1 MGHGLKSTDS
11 MFYVGEVPWHGLG
24 TALPSLATAQEALA
38 AAGLGWTVEKRELR
52 DADYRRV
59 PGKFVVVRTDTGEH
73 LGVVSA
79 SYRPL
84 QNKEAFR
91 FFDQVT
97 MDPNGP
103 KYEVAGSLRGGR
115 IVWILARIPG
125 FLEVVKGEEH
135 QPYLLLVNS
144 HDGKMAV
151 RLLPTSVRVVCQN
164 TLQLALEWA
173 WLLWRRIHTGSLT
186 ELDVVDARE
195 VLGLVEKEHTALAE
209 FYGALLKEKATLDD
223 VISLTRYVYGQDASL
238 QREQLILNLIEAGPG
253 CDNPRV
259 RGTLYA
265 LLNAITDMEDHYWF
279 RPAGRQVQEARSQRL
294 NSVMF
299 GKGEQRK
306 RQAIRWMEARL
317 QRAADAML
325 APATGDGL
333 AGFGSQMG

>member
-1 MGHGLKSTDS
+1 MAHGLTNTDS
-11 MFYVGEVPWHGLG
+11 LFYVGEVPWHGLG

-38 AAGLGWTVEKRELR
+38 AAGLDWTVEKRELR
-52 DADYRRV
+52 DFDHRRV

-79 SYRPL
+79 SYTPL

-91 FFDQVT
+91 FFDQAT

-125 FLEVVKGEEH
+125 FLEVVRGEEH

-151 RLLPTSVRVVCQN
+151 RLLPTFVRVVCQN
-164 TLQLALEWA
+164 TLQLALESA
-173 WLLWRRIHTGSLT
+173 QLLWRRIHTRGLT

-209 FYGALLKEKATLDD
+209 FYGALLKETATLDD

-238 QREQLILNLIEAGPG
+238 QREHLILNLIEAGPG
-253 CDNPRV
+253 CENPRV

-265 LLNAITDMEDHYWF
+265 LLNAVTDMEDHYWLG
-279 RPAGRQVQEARSQRL
+279 RPAQDFQEARSRRL

-299 GKGEQRK
+299 GKREQRK
-306 RQAIRWMEARL
+306 RRAIRWMEARL
-317 QRAADAML
+317 QGASDAYVS
-325 APATGDGL
+325 ASDG
-333 AGFGSQMG
+333 